1 MNHKLKSLKLNA
13 ALNGIRQGLNFMY
26 PLITFPYISRVL
38 SVESVGIYNFS
49 NTYVNYFMLLAAL
62 GISTYAVR
70 EGAKYRDNEIEIS
83 RFVNEVFSINILS
96 TFLAYLLLIITLAVF
111 KNLHT
116 YLLCVLIFS
125 IQIIFT
131 TIGTEWVYTIYE
143 DYAYITIRS
152 ILFKI
157 LSLVFLFLFVRKEND
172 YLAYASITVFAT
184 VGSNLLNF
192 FHVKK
197 YVTIRIIRR
206 MNLRRHLKPILVI
219 FFSTMAVTLYVSSDV
234 TILGLFKNNYAVGI
248 YSIATKIYTIVIQL
262 IAAIIIVTIPR
273 LAMLFGLKK
282 IEKYKKLLGSLLNL
296 MILLVIPAAF
306 GLIMLSKEVVVI
318 IGETKYLKSSVP
330 LNILAIAMVFSV
342 MNTIVSNCV
351 LIPAKRENKLFFVN
365 LFVGVF
371 NVVINIILIP
381 RWSYLAAAITTLLS
395 EEISLILNTFNS
407 WDIMK
412 SILEGQNV
420 YKNVIHSLVGSIGV
434 IVICIIVKRV
444 CFNNL
449 FVIIIA
455 IALSI
460 LVYTLLLIL
469 MHNQIMMTNIN
480 KLIKKNR

>member
-1 MNHKLKSLKLNA
+1 MNHKSKSLKINA

-70 EGAKYRDNEIEIS
+70 EGAKYRENKIKINE
-83 RFVNEVFSINILS
+83 FVNEVFTINIIS
-96 TFLAYLLLIITLAVF
+96 TFLSYFLLIITLIIF
-111 KNLHT
+111 NNLRI
-116 YLLCVLIFS
+116 YILCILIFS

-152 ILFKI
+152 IIFKL
-157 LSLVFLFLFVRKEND
+157 LSLVLLFLFVCKKND
-172 YLAYASITVFAT
+172 YLSYASITVFAT

-197 YVTIRIIRR
+197 YVAIKIVRKI
-206 MNLRRHLKPILVI
+206 NLRRHLKPILVI

-234 TILGLFKNNYAVGI
+234 TILGIFKNNYAVGI

-273 LAMLFGLKK
+273 LAMLFGLKR
-282 IEKYKKLLGSLLNL
+282 IEKYRKILGSLLNL
-296 MILLVIPAAF
+296 MILLVVPAVF
-306 GLIMLSKEVVVI
+306 GLIMLSKEIVLI
-318 IGETKYLKSSVP
+318 IGGAKYLKSSVP
-330 LNILAIAMVFSV
+330 LGILAIAMFFSV

-365 LFVGVF
+365 LFVGIL
-371 NVVINIILIP
+371 NVTVNLILIP
-381 RWSYLAAAITTLLS
+381 YWSYIAAAFTTLLS
-395 EEISLILNTFNS
+395 EGISLLLNTFNS
-407 WDIMK
+407 WDILGNVFK
-412 SILEGQNV
+412 KQNV
-420 YKNVIHSLVGSIGV
+420 FKNIIHSLVGSVGV
-434 IVICIIVKRV
+434 IITCWLVKKICYNDFLTIFISII
-444 CFNNL
+444 L
-449 FVIIIA
+449 A
-455 IALSI
+455 I
-460 LVYTLLLIL
+460 LVYTLIL
-469 MHNQIMMTNIN
+469 GIMHNVNC
-480 KLIKKNR
+480 